1 VSTSTTPPGV
11 TELLLSWGAGD
22 AGALDALLPIVYD
35 ELRRQAAR
43 ALRRES
49 PEHTLQATALVHEA
63 YFRLIDQQRV
73 QFQNRAHFFGVCAQ
87 LIRRILIDHA
97 RARQAEKRGGGQT
110 CLTLGDA
117 DAQRDGSADESAVD
131 VLALHEALERLD
143 ALDHRQARIV
153 ELRYFGGL
161 SIEET
166 AAALDVAPATVKRD
180 WTMAR
185 AFLRRELDGG

>member
-1 VSTSTTPPGV
+1 VSTSAASV
-11 TELLLSWGAGD
+11 TELLLAWGGGD
-22 AGALDALLPIVYD
+22 RNALDALLPVVYD

-63 YFRLIDQQRV
+63 YFRLVDQQRV
-73 QFQNRAHFFGVCAQ
+73 QFQNRAHFFGIAAQ

-97 RARQAEKRGGGQT
+97 RARNAAKRGGGGIHV
-110 CLTLGDA
+110 TLAGDEVA
-117 DAQRDGSADESAVD
+117 AESNVD
-131 VLALHEALERLD
+131 VVALHEALEHLAELD
-143 ALDHRQARIV
+143 PQQARLV

-166 AAALDVAPATVKRD
+166 AEALDVSPATVKRE
-180 WTMAR
+180 WTSAR
-185 AFLRRELDGG
+185 AWLRRELDEA